1 MKKMLLVALG
11 SSSIILAQQ
20 VKANP
25 VFIDFDYQYQYGY
38 QYNYDYD
45 DYNYYYH
52 ANAYTYRDD
61 SVGFPV
67 EVIISSACQQPQLPM
82 ISNIKTQKL
91 SHENVLI
98 AESNIIIDN
107 SFNTDCSELEENRN
121 ISWGDSDEMSVFSD
135 F

>member
-121 ISWGDSDEMSVFSD
+121 ISWDDSDEMSVFSD